1 MIGIY
6 RAQRKNHLREDHV
19 PMDRRHAGGLKGGFV
34 SVNILRTKIGR
45 LRGMRVVSQ
54 IREKPMIRR
63 DVLLDGA
70 PRSQRAAEFGLS
82 ANSAGKGY
90 SKCSRAQV
98 REIDFDDPTIA
109 RLNVEAQTEYL
120 VTGMS
125 WDTTICGRKTNWSSL
140 PRPPPHNE
148 CSDGSSASNSSTA
161 ASTASA
167 REAI

>member
-6 RAQRKNHLREDHV
+6 RAQRKNRLREDHV

-34 SVNILRTKIGR
+34 SVNILRAKIGR

-70 PRSQRAAEFGLS
+70 ARSQRTSDLGLS
-82 ANSAGKGY
+82 AGSAGKGY
-90 SKCSRAQV
+90 RECSRTQV
-98 REIDFDDPTIA
+98 GEIDLDDPAIMC
-109 RLNVEAQTEYL
+109 LDVEAQTEHL

-125 WDTTICGRKTNWSSL
+125 RDNTICGRKTN
-140 PRPPPHNE
+140 
-148 CSDGSSASNSSTA
+148 
-161 ASTASA
+161 
-167 REAI
+167 